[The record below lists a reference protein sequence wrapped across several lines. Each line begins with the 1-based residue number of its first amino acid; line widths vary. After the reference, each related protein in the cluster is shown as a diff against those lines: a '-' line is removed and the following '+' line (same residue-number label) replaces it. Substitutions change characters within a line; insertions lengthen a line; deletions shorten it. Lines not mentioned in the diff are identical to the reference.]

1 MSKKIAFLFPGQGA
15 QYINMGKSLYENI
28 NECKEIFDKGEEILE
43 MPIKDIIFDGSEE
56 TLKSTKYNQPAILL
70 TSLACQKALELEGIE
85 ADYVAGLSLGEYSG
99 LVYSGIVSFEDG
111 VKLVKSRATI
121 MDEGIEEGVGSMA
134 AVMKLSKEK
143 VDTLLK
149 EAYKFGVVEAANY
162 NCPGQVVITG
172 EVDAIRESVSIAKA
186 LGGLCIPLKVSGPF
200 HSSLYEEA
208 SFKYYES
215 IKDVEINE
223 PKKVMYSNVLGKP
236 YSKQDDIRDLLRKQ
250 IMSPVL
256 FEDSINHM
264 LDQGIDT
271 FIELGPGK
279 TLSGFVKKIDKKA
292 NVYNIEDLDTL
303 KSTVE
308 KIKSEGEIL

>member
-15 QYINMGKSLYENI
+15 QYINMGRSLYENI

-99 LVYSGIVSFEDG
+99 LVYSGIVSFKDG
-111 VKLVKSRATI
+111 VKLVKTRATI

-149 EAYKFGVVEAANY
+149 EASKFGVVEAANY

-236 YSKQDDIRDLLRKQ
+236 YSKQDDIRDLLSKQ

>member
-15 QYINMGKSLYENI
+15 QYINMGQSLYENI

-134 AVMKLSKEK
+134 AVMKLNKEK
-143 VDTLLK
+143 VNTLLE
-149 EAYKFGVVEAANY
+149 EASKFGVVEAANY

-172 EVDAIRESVSIAKA
+172 EVDAIRESVSIAKD

-223 PKKVMYSNVLGKP
+223 PKKVIYSNVLGKP

>member
-121 MDEGIEEGVGSMA
+121 MDEGIEEGVGSMS

-149 EAYKFGVVEAANY
+149 EASKFGVVEAANY

>member
-99 LVYSGIVSFEDG
+99 LVYSGIVSFKDG
-111 VKLVKSRATI
+111 VKLVKTRATI

-149 EAYKFGVVEAANY
+149 EASKFGVVEAANY

-223 PKKVMYSNVLGKP
+223 PKKVIYSNVLGKP

-264 LDQGIDT
+264 LNQGIDT

-303 KSTVE
+303 KLTVK
-308 KIKSEGEIL
+308 KIKSKGETL

>member
-15 QYINMGKSLYENI
+15 QYINMGRSLYENI

-70 TSLACQKALELEGIE
+70 TSLACQKALELEWIE

-149 EAYKFGVVEAANY
+149 EASKFGVVEAANY

>member
-1 MSKKIAFLFPGQGA
+1 MSKKVAFLFPGQGA

-111 VKLVKSRATI
+111 VKLVKTRATI

-149 EAYKFGVVEAANY
+149 EASKFGVVEAANY

-223 PKKVMYSNVLGKP
+223 PKKVIYSNVLGKP

>member
-15 QYINMGKSLYENI
+15 QYINMGRRLYENI

-99 LVYSGIVSFEDG
+99 LVYSGVVSFEDG

-134 AVMKLSKEK
+134 AVMKLNKEK
-143 VDTLLK
+143 VNTLLE
-149 EAYKFGVVEAANY
+149 EASKFGFVEAANY

-172 EVDAIRESVSIAKA
+172 EVDAIRESVSIAKD

-223 PKKVMYSNVLGKP
+223 PKKVIYSNVLGKP

>member
-149 EAYKFGVVEAANY
+149 EASKFGVVEAANY

-308 KIKSEGEIL
+308 KIKSKSEIL

>member
-99 LVYSGIVSFEDG
+99 LVYSGVVSFEDG

-149 EAYKFGVVEAANY
+149 EASKFGVVEAANY

-215 IKDVEINE
+215 IRDIEINE

-292 NVYNIEDLDTL
+292 NVYNMEDLDTL

>member
-149 EAYKFGVVEAANY
+149 EASKFGVVEAANY

-208 SFKYYES
+208 SFKYYEG

>member
-111 VKLVKSRATI
+111 VKLVKTRATI

-149 EAYKFGVVEAANY
+149 EASKFGVVEAANY

>member
-99 LVYSGIVSFEDG
+99 LVYSGVVSFEDG

-134 AVMKLSKEK
+134 AVMKLNKEK
-143 VDTLLK
+143 VNTLLE
-149 EAYKFGVVEAANY
+149 EASKFGVVEAANY

-223 PKKVMYSNVLGKP
+223 PKKVIYSNVLGKP

>member
-99 LVYSGIVSFEDG
+99 LVYSGVVSFEDG
-111 VKLVKSRATI
+111 VQLVKSRATI

-134 AVMKLSKEK
+134 AVMKLNKEK
-143 VDTLLK
+143 VNTLLE
-149 EAYKFGVVEAANY
+149 EASKFGVVEAANY

-172 EVDAIRESVSIAKA
+172 EVDAIRESVSIAKD

-308 KIKSEGEIL
+308 KVKSEGEIL

>member
-1 MSKKIAFLFPGQGA
+1 MSKKIAFLFPGQGS

-43 MPIKDIIFDGSEE
+43 MPIKDIIFGGSEE

-85 ADYVAGLSLGEYSG
+85 ANYVAGLSLGEYSG
-99 LVYSGIVSFEDG
+99 LIYSGIVSFEDG

-143 VDTLLK
+143 VDTLLE
-149 EAYKFGVVEAANY
+149 EASKFGVVEVANY

-172 EVDAIRESVSIAKA
+172 EVDAIRESISIAKS

-200 HSSLYEEA
+200 HSSLYEKA

-215 IKDVEINE
+215 IKYIEINE

>member
-15 QYINMGKSLYENI
+15 QYINMGRSLYENI

-99 LVYSGIVSFEDG
+99 LVYSGIVSFKDG
-111 VKLVKSRATI
+111 VKLVKTRATI

-149 EAYKFGVVEAANY
+149 EASKFGVVEAANY

>member
-99 LVYSGIVSFEDG
+99 LVYSGIVSFKDG

-149 EAYKFGVVEAANY
+149 EASKFGVVEAANY

>member
-149 EAYKFGVVEAANY
+149 EASKFGVVEAANY

-223 PKKVMYSNVLGKP
+223 PKKVIYSNVLGKP

>member
-1 MSKKIAFLFPGQGA
+1 MSKKVAFLFPGQGA

-70 TSLACQKALELEGIE
+70 TSLACQKALELEGKE

-111 VKLVKSRATI
+111 VKLVKTRATI

-149 EAYKFGVVEAANY
+149 EASKFGVVEAANY

>member
-121 MDEGIEEGVGSMA
+121 MDEGIAEGVGSMA
-134 AVMKLSKEK
+134 AVMKLNKEK
-143 VDTLLK
+143 VDTLLE
-149 EAYKFGVVEAANY
+149 EASKFGVVEAANY

-223 PKKVMYSNVLGKP
+223 PKKVIYSNVLGKP

-308 KIKSEGEIL
+308 KIKSKSEIL

>member
-99 LVYSGIVSFEDG
+99 LVYSGVVSFEDG

-149 EAYKFGVVEAANY
+149 EASKFGVVEAANY

-172 EVDAIRESVSIAKA
+172 EVDAIRESVSIAKD

-223 PKKVMYSNVLGKP
+223 PKKVIYSNVLGKP

-279 TLSGFVKKIDKKA
+279 TLSGFVKKVDKKA

>member
-149 EAYKFGVVEAANY
+149 EASKFGVVEAANY

-308 KIKSEGEIL
+308 KIKSEGETL

>member
-28 NECKEIFDKGEEILE
+28 DECKEIFDKGEEILE
-43 MPIKDIIFDGSEE
+43 MPIKDIIFDGCED

-70 TSLACQKALELEGIE
+70 TSLACQRALQLEGIE

-99 LVYSGIVSFEDG
+99 LVYSGVVSFEDG
-111 VKLVKSRATI
+111 VKLVKNRAAI

-134 AVMKLSKEK
+134 AVMKLSKDK
-143 VDTLLK
+143 VNTLLE
-149 EAYKFGVVEAANY
+149 EASKFGVVEAANY

-172 EVDAIRESVSIAKA
+172 EVDAIRESVSIAKS

-200 HSSLYEEA
+200 HSSLYEKA
-208 SFKYYES
+208 SFKYYDT
-215 IKDVEINE
+215 IKEVKINE
-223 PKKVMYSNVLGKP
+223 TKKVMYSNVLGKP

-264 LDQGIDT
+264 IEEGIDT

-279 TLSGFVKKIDKKA
+279 TLSGFVKKINKKA

-303 KSTVE
+303 KIAVQ
-308 KIKSEGEIL
+308 KIKEEI

>member
-99 LVYSGIVSFEDG
+99 LVYSGVVSFEDG

-149 EAYKFGVVEAANY
+149 EASKFGVVEAANY

-172 EVDAIRESVSIAKA
+172 EVDAIRESVSIAKD

>member
-99 LVYSGIVSFEDG
+99 LVYSGVVSFEDG

-134 AVMKLSKEK
+134 AVMKLNKEK
-143 VDTLLK
+143 VNTLLE
-149 EAYKFGVVEAANY
+149 EASKFGVVEAANY

-308 KIKSEGEIL
+308 KVKSEGEIL

>member
-149 EAYKFGVVEAANY
+149 EASKFGVVEAANY

-172 EVDAIRESVSIAKA
+172 EVDAIRESVSIAKD

-223 PKKVMYSNVLGKP
+223 PKKVIYSNVLGKP

>member
-99 LVYSGIVSFEDG
+99 LVFSGVVSFEDG

-134 AVMKLSKEK
+134 AVMKLNKEK

-149 EAYKFGVVEAANY
+149 EASKFGVVEAANY
-162 NCPGQVVITG
+162 NCQGQVVITG
-172 EVDAIRESVSIAKA
+172 EVDAIRESVSIAKD

-223 PKKVMYSNVLGKP
+223 PKKVIYSNVLGKP

>member
-43 MPIKDIIFDGSEE
+43 MPIKDIIFGESEE

-85 ADYVAGLSLGEYSG
+85 ADYVAGLSLGEYSA

-121 MDEGIEEGVGSMA
+121 MDEGMEEGVGSMA
-134 AVMKLSKEK
+134 AVMKLNKDK

-149 EAYKFGVVEAANY
+149 EASKFGVVEAANY

-172 EVDAIRESVSIAKA
+172 EVDAIKESVSITKS

-200 HSSLYEEA
+200 HSSLYEKA
-208 SFKYYES
+208 SFKYYER
-215 IKDVEINE
+215 IKDIEINE
-223 PKKVMYSNVLGKP
+223 PKKVVYSNVLGKP
-236 YSKQDDIRDLLRKQ
+236 YSKQDDIKDLLRKQ

-303 KSTVE
+303 RSTVE
-308 KIKSEGEIL
+308 KLKSRVKAI

>member
-1 MSKKIAFLFPGQGA
+1 MSKKIAFLFPGQGS

-43 MPIKDIIFDGSEE
+43 MPIKDIIFGGSEE

-85 ADYVAGLSLGEYSG
+85 ANYVAGLSLGEYSG
-99 LVYSGIVSFEDG
+99 LIYSGIVSFEDG

-143 VDTLLK
+143 VDTLLE
-149 EAYKFGVVEAANY
+149 EASKFGVVEVANY

-172 EVDAIRESVSIAKA
+172 EVDAIRESISIAKS

-200 HSSLYEEA
+200 HSSLYEKA

-215 IKDVEINE
+215 IKYIEINE
-223 PKKVMYSNVLGKP
+223 LKNGK
-236 YSKQDDIRDLLRKQ
+236 SK
-250 IMSPVL
+250 
-256 FEDSINHM
+256 
-264 LDQGIDT
+264 T
-271 FIELGPGK
+271 
-279 TLSGFVKKIDKKA
+279 
-292 NVYNIEDLDTL
+292 
-303 KSTVE
+303 
-308 KIKSEGEIL
+308 

>member
-28 NECKEIFDKGEEILE
+28 NECKEIFDKGEEIIE

-149 EAYKFGVVEAANY
+149 EASKFGVVEAANY

-303 KSTVE
+303 NSTVE

>member
-99 LVYSGIVSFEDG
+99 LIYSGIVSFEDG

-121 MDEGIEEGVGSMA
+121 MDEGIAEGVGSMA
-134 AVMKLSKEK
+134 AVMKLNKEK
-143 VDTLLK
+143 VNTLLE
-149 EAYKFGVVEAANY
+149 EASKFGVVEAANY

-172 EVDAIRESVSIAKA
+172 EVDAIRESVSIAKD

-223 PKKVMYSNVLGKP
+223 PKKVIYSNVLGKP

-292 NVYNIEDLDTL
+292 SVYNIEDLDTL

-308 KIKSEGEIL
+308 KIKSKSEIL

>member
-43 MPIKDIIFDGSEE
+43 MPIKDIIFGGSEE

-149 EAYKFGVVEAANY
+149 EASKFGVVEAANY

>member
-111 VKLVKSRATI
+111 VKLVKTRATI

-149 EAYKFGVVEAANY
+149 EASKFGVVEAANY

-208 SFKYYES
+208 SFKYYEG

-279 TLSGFVKKIDKKA
+279 TLSRFVKKIDKKA